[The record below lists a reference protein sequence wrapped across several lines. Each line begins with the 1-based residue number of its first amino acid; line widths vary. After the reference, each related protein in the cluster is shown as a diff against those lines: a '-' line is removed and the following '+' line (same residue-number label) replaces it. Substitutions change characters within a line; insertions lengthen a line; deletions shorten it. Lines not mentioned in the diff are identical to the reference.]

1 MGLDTSHDAW
11 HGPYSSFNELRRAIC
26 KAAGGSFPPHPKGA
40 TTPDGQPMRPDMYY
54 LDDEYE
60 AAHPGLSAF
69 LRSNDC
75 GGVEFSPE
83 VAAQIAND
91 LEKLLPAL
99 ASMDE
104 GRMNM
109 ILRGGFR
116 GATAQYIAGCRA
128 AAAAGEPLTYG

>member
-1 MGLDTSHDAW
+1 MGLDVSHDAW
-11 HGPYSSFNELRRAIC
+11 NGTYSAFNRLRQAIC

-40 TTPDGQPMRPDMYY
+40 TLPDGQPMLPDMYY

-83 VAAQIAND
+83 VAAQIADD

-99 ASMDE
+99 AEMGD
-104 GRMNM
+104 GGDYMAH
-109 ILRGGFR
+109 RGGYY
-116 GATAQYIAGCRA
+116 GATRRYTAGCRA

>member
-11 HGPYSSFNELRRAIC
+11 HGPYSTFNRLRQAIC
-26 KAAGGSFPPHPKGA
+26 KAAGGSFPPHPEGA
-40 TTPDGQPMRPDMYY
+40 TLPDGQPMQPNHYY

-69 LRSNDC
+69 LRSSDC
-75 GGVEFSPE
+75 DGEFAPE
-83 VAAQIAND
+83 VAAQMADD

-104 GRMNM
+104 GQVNM
-109 ILRGGFR
+109 PFRGGYR
-116 GATAQYIAGCRA
+116 GATIQYIAGCRA